1 MNALTAASLAGI
13 LLTSWHHA
21 DDVAQG
27 LAPGGFSNLVP
38 VAFLFIWLYGTVALA
53 GRRSGYVVVLVASL
67 LALALPLI
75 HMTSAGLA
83 GGRIAG
89 SSGAFF
95 FVWTLIALGVTS
107 LLCVTL
113 SARGLLAARK
123 G

>member
-13 LLTSWHHA
+13 LLTSLHHA
-21 DDVAQG
+21 DDVARG

-53 GRRSGYVVVLVASL
+53 GRRSGYVIVFIASL
-67 LALALPLI
+67 LASALPLI